1 MDTLVH
7 WVNLVVCAV
16 LALVLAV
23 AVLSPRVRD
32 GIVMKLGLMSMS
44 LGFAITSFR
53 LWDGWDCSDLQ
64 AEGRALAMIHIGV
77 LLAALSYV
85 LRSRNGRLKLR
96 RRTDWADLP
105 DDELERA
112 AAQRAEP

>member
-1 MDTLVH
+1 MDTLIH

-16 LALVLAV
+16 LALALAT

-44 LGFAITSFR
+44 LGFAITAYR

-77 LLAALSYV
+77 LLAALSYA
-85 LRSRNGRLKLR
+85 LRSRGGRLKLR
-96 RRTDWADLP
+96 RRTDWAELT

-112 AAQRAEP
+112 LSQKAEP